1 MEGARAACPTPSGGG
16 ASTVPS
22 GLELVLVHSVLGV
35 AWNSQAGSFVFS
47 LLRCESSEFTLGDVE
62 GDSFLRVPRGGPKPA
77 REPPQT
83 SSFQGGEVILA
94 RTDPSLLACRS
105 AACEHS
111 IKAGFPIVKR
121 QEVRAPPPSTPPAP
135 PPASGTPEVPSELPQ
150 YSTSPTTLPLFYSIR

>member
-1 MEGARAACPTPSGGG
+1 M
-16 ASTVPS
+16 PS
-22 GLELVLVHSVLGV
+22 GLELLFSSILCWALPGIPKLVRSSSSSCGV
-35 AWNSQAGSFVFS
+35 SPQSSPSEMWKATPFSGS
-47 LLRCESSEFTLGDVE
+47 
-62 GDSFLRVPRGGPKPA
+62 PRGGPKPA
-77 REPPQT
+77 CEPPQT

-111 IKAGFPIVKR
+111 IKAGFPIVKG
-121 QEVRAPPPSTPPAP
+121 QEIRAPRPSTSPAP

>member
-1 MEGARAACPTPSGGG
+1 M
-16 ASTVPS
+16 PS

-121 QEVRAPPPSTPPAP
+121 QEVRGPPPPGPPGAPPGGGGTPDVPPEP
-135 PPASGTPEVPSELPQ
+135 PP
-150 YSTSPTTLPLFYSIR
+150 